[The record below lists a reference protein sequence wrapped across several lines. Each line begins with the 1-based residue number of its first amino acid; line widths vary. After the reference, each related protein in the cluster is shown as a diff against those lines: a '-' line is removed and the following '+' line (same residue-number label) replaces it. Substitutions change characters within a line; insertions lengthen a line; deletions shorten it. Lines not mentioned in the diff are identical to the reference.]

1 MFSRPLLDAT
11 VLLLVAFSLDETAAD
26 ETLSLEVPFVSALLL
41 EFVATLS
48 LELVVLVEF
57 VVALLASPLE
67 LELVAFCSRTEAE
80 RPKGLRL
87 GIETRSPRSSV
98 RERGVLSTRPDSAT
112 GFVASPFSRA
122 RAGRGPTSG
131 ARQNS
136 ADRALDSVRLGT
148 RSNQIDLNFIL
159 RGVGAF
165 VPRALDQR

>member
-87 GIETRSPRSSV
+87 GIETRFASLFRFGNA
-98 RERGVLSTRPDSAT
+98 GVLSTRPDSAT

-131 ARQNS
+131 GS
-136 ADRALDSVRLGT
+136 PKLGGQGT
-148 RSNQIDLNFIL
+148 
-159 RGVGAF
+159 
-165 VPRALDQR
+165 